1 MEYKCSGCQK
11 IVKSS
16 SGLKRHQSTCS
27 EYQEALDVPE
37 IKELIPEPTDGL
49 EATKDVEVTNDI
61 PKEINVIAEQRK
73 ELTAKDRLS
82 KVADAIR
89 CCQDAQAKH
98 FLEEEYKSL
107 GGNLADL
114 RK

>member
-49 EATKDVEVTNDI
+49 EATKEVEVTNDI
-61 PKEINVIAEQRK
+61 PKEVKEPSDVSMEIKRRIDKLEVNIKNCYDAQTKYRLECELK
-73 ELTAKDRLS
+73 ELKAKMD
-82 KVADAIR
+82 
-89 CCQDAQAKH
+89 
-98 FLEEEYKSL
+98 
-107 GGNLADL
+107 
-114 RK
+114 